1 VVSWKVFHDN
11 FVVNGESTSLGLL
24 NGFFCLRR
32 RADCTAPVHHLFPKG
47 LILIEKSLEMGLL
60 RRDPL
65 PSCPLAPLNVISA
78 LQMATNGGRP
88 EAPRIAHAHTVGPD
102 WPSEPSL
109 EGPPPKSAALPRA
122 TTFSGALRGR
132 LPSSEGVL
140 QQPLLR
146 PIRTGRA
153 SDGATSST
161 HGMGAPSGGQPSGGV
176 GLGGVSSPV
185 KRTSLSRQGSVE
197 VEECRICKEGREGG
211 ERMIRCGPQ
220 LPPYAGRF

>member
-1 VVSWKVFHDN
+1 MN
-11 FVVNGESTSLGLL
+11 
-24 NGFFCLRR
+24 
-32 RADCTAPVHHLFPKG
+32 
-47 LILIEKSLEMGLL
+47 
-60 RRDPL
+60 PL
-65 PSCPLAPLNVISA
+65 SSCPLALLQTTF
-78 LQMATNGGRP
+78 LQMATNGGHP

-122 TTFSGALRGR
+122 TTFSGAFRGR
-132 LPSSEGVL
+132 APSSEGVL

-161 HGMGAPSGGQPSGGV
+161 HGMGAPPSGGQPSMGV

-211 ERMIRCGPQ
+211 ERMIRCGQQ
-220 LPPYAGRF
+220 LPPDAGRL